1 MLNLA
6 EDTDMLMK
14 QETTQYTKGKKKN
27 GKNRTENNR
36 QLRYSQKC
44 VK

>member
-14 QETTQYTKGKKKN
+14 QETTSVHRGEKKEWK
-27 GKNRTENNR
+27 KQNRE
-36 QLRYSQKC
+36 
-44 VK
+44 